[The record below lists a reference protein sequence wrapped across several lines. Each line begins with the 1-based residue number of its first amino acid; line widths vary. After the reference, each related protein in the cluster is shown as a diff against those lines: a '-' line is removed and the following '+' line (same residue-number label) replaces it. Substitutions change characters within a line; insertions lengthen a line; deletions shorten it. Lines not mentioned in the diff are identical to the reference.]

1 MRFRHGILGML
12 ALGALLAP
20 PAQTSG
26 RLVRVY
32 GDVATAD
39 RVAVIVPGADITA
52 ETFDTDSHRPG
63 GSARTLLAEAAD
75 QSPGTRLA
83 VVAWLGYDSPPTWSL
98 KVMTDSAAGE
108 GAQALRGMVT
118 DLRRRTAAPIAL
130 LCHSYGSVV
139 CAEAAASGLPIAD
152 LALVASPGVEFPAA
166 TFSPA
171 RVWAGLGSDDWMRFV
186 PKTKL
191 GPLGFGQDPTDP
203 AYGARLFD
211 AGEAGH
217 SDYFRPG
224 STSLR
229 NLTRIALGHI
239 EEVGRPPPG
248 KTTTGP

>member
-1 MRFRHGILGML
+1 ML

-20 PAQTSG
+20 PAQSSG

-52 ETFDTDSHRPG
+52 ETFDTGSHRPG
-63 GSARTLLAEAAD
+63 GSARALLAEAAD

-98 KVMTDSAAGE
+98 KVMTDSSAGE

-152 LALVASPGVEFPAA
+152 LALVASPGVESPAA

-171 RVWAGLGSDDWMRFV
+171 RVWARPGLGRLDEVRPEDQA
-186 PKTKL
+186 
-191 GPLGFGQDPTDP
+191 GPPG
-203 AYGARLFD
+203 
-211 AGEAGH
+211 
-217 SDYFRPG
+217 FRPG
-224 STSLR
+224 PDGPRLR
-229 NLTRIALGHI
+229 RPA
-239 EEVGRPPPG
+239 VRRGRG
-248 KTTTGP
+248 